1 MTFDPYHNRIPHG
14 LLTDD
19 EKAALEA
26 TGGPW
31 EWLTGR
37 GSGEWRQLVNPRWF
51 ADDIYRAVRRPLPVP
66 QEGDVWVRIGDF
78 YWLPAQ
84 TIEHHAEMMTAN
96 GYRLFREVKA

>member
-19 EKAALEA
+19 EKAAMEA

-31 EWLTGR
+31 ECLDALGR
-37 GSGEWRQLVNPRWF
+37 HRCFSDRPDGWF
-51 ADDIYRAVRRPLPVP
+51 NDGIYRAVRKPLPVP
-66 QEGDVWVRIGDF
+66 QEGDVWVAPHGYSTHLHGQDSRDMIRK
-78 YWLPAQ
+78 
-84 TIEHHAEMMTAN
+84 